1 MNLLIKSLDTT
12 INVNCDDS
20 AGNDI
25 LSSDFISKYIPSVDI
40 TVDENTKSSF
50 VLVVKDNNKLS
61 FTLKDNQAFLD
72 GIYKTDYNIN
82 DLVTVIDYCLEY
94 KRQQEGIYTVSGSAV
109 SKNGKGILILGSIS
123 GLGKTT
129 LALNLCYSQGYKF
142 IGDEKILLQEN
153 NIIGGIKTIQF
164 NKAWLDVSI
173 PKDFEQKLSIEDKTT
188 KISLIIQ
195 PSISKD
201 SSSLEIEK
209 WDILKTNFH
218 LYEELTRKIR
228 GISRR
233 ISNYN
238 YPLVSID
245 TESISL
251 LRSGFSSKISK
262 STDAYSIKGN
272 LNDVL
277 EKINSLI

>member
-12 INVNCDDS
+12 INVNCDDTV
-20 AGNDI
+20 GNDI
-25 LSSDFISKYIPSVDI
+25 LNSDFILKYIPSVDI
-40 TVDENTKSSF
+40 TIDERTKSSLE
-50 VLVVKDNNKLS
+50 LVVKDNNRLS

-94 KRQQEGIYTVSGSAV
+94 KRQQEGIYTVSGSAI
-109 SKNGKGILILGSIS
+109 SKNGNGILILGSIS

-129 LALNLCYSQGYKF
+129 LALNMCYSLGYKF
-142 IGDEKILLQEN
+142 IGDEKILLQED

-164 NKAWLDVSI
+164 NKAWLDESI

-245 TESISL
+245 TENISL
-251 LRSGFSSKISK
+251 LRSEFSNKISK
-262 STDAYSIKGN
+262 SADTYSIKGN
-272 LNDVL
+272 LNNVM
-277 EKINSLI
+277 ERINSLI